1 MIEKEEWKEVPG
13 YRGIYEI
20 SNFGRVKSL
29 ERTIVYPPS
38 KFYPNG
44 RTRVLKEKILTPCVD
59 KKGYQFVQ
67 LFTNGNFRSK
77 RVHRLVAE
85 VFIPNIH
92 NFEQVNHKDENK
104 KNNCVD
110 NLEWCTLIYNVNY
123 GTGKYRKTLKK
134 RIPVMQ
140 YDLEGNFI
148 REYESATAAVKYLG
162 KKQGNANVLLDT
174 CRGKYKYM
182 FGYIWKFKHN
192 NN

>member
-1 MIEKEEWKEVPG
+1 MIEKEEWKDIPG
-13 YRGIYEI
+13 YQGVYQI
-20 SNFGRVKSL
+20 STLGRVKSL

-38 KFYPNG
+38 KSYPNG
-44 RTRVLKEKILTPCVD
+44 RTRVLKEKVLTPCVD

-77 RVHRLVAE
+77 KVHRLVAE
-85 VFIPNIH
+85 AFIPNIH

-140 YDLEGNFI
+140 YDLEGNFV
-148 REYESATAAVKYLG
+148 REYESATAATKVLG
-162 KKQGNANVLLDT
+162 IKQGNAKTLLDT

-192 NN
+192 Q